1 MSLSY
6 QSHFLDI
13 HDGKHSLVDCFL
25 LNESMMVGLWRVSFN
40 SWKKFIKAIEDF
52 FRFGRIYKNYALLS
66 RILPC
71 ARVFWG
77 GYENIQ
83 IVLCC
88 SNFRAACGLFFRFV
102 IEECFWFNSIIMN
115 DTEYQHI
122 ALILYLH
129 FWKVHQ
135 ICMICKDFYLLQFS
149 VFFGIDVLLVKMR
162 LREMLQYKFDI
173 FTTS

>member
-52 FRFGRIYKNYALLS
+52 FRFGRIYKNYALIS

-115 DTEYQHI
+115 DTEYKHI

-135 ICMICKDFYLLQFS
+135 ICMNCKDFYLLQFS
-149 VFFGIDVLLVKMR
+149 VFFGIDVLLIKMR

>member
-115 DTEYQHI
+115 DTEYKHI

-135 ICMICKDFYLLQFS
+135 ICMNCKDFYLLQFS
-149 VFFGIDVLLVKMR
+149 VFFGIDVLLIKMR

>member
-25 LNESMMVGLWRVSFN
+25 LNESVMVGLWRVSFN

-115 DTEYQHI
+115 DTEYKHI

-135 ICMICKDFYLLQFS
+135 ICMNCKDFYLLQFS

>member
-1 MSLSY
+1 MKKIYKS
-6 QSHFLDI
+6 
-13 HDGKHSLVDCFL
+13 
-25 LNESMMVGLWRVSFN
+25 NRGLFP
-40 SWKKFIKAIEDF
+40 
-52 FRFGRIYKNYALLS
+52 FGRIYKNYALLS

-71 ARVFWG
+71 ARVFRG

-83 IVLCC
+83 IVLYC
-88 SNFRAACGLFFRFV
+88 SNFRAVCELFFRFV

-149 VFFGIDVLLVKMR
+149 VFFGIDFLLVKMR

>member
-71 ARVFWG
+71 ARMFWG

-115 DTEYQHI
+115 DTEYKHI

-135 ICMICKDFYLLQFS
+135 ICMNCKDFYLLQFS
-149 VFFGIDVLLVKMR
+149 VFFGIDVLLTKMR

>member
-71 ARVFWG
+71 ARVFRG

-83 IVLCC
+83 IVLYC
-88 SNFRAACGLFFRFV
+88 SNFRAVCELFFRFV

-115 DTEYQHI
+115 DTEYKHI

>member
-1 MSLSY
+1 MKKIYKS
-6 QSHFLDI
+6 
-13 HDGKHSLVDCFL
+13 
-25 LNESMMVGLWRVSFN
+25 NRGLFP
-40 SWKKFIKAIEDF
+40 
-52 FRFGRIYKNYALLS
+52 FGRIYKNYALLS

-71 ARVFWG
+71 ACVFRG

-83 IVLCC
+83 IVLYC
-88 SNFRAACGLFFRFV
+88 SNFRAVCELFFRFV
-102 IEECFWFNSIIMN
+102 IKECFWFNSIIMN
-115 DTEYQHI
+115 DTEYQYI

>member
-1 MSLSY
+1 MKKIYKS
-6 QSHFLDI
+6 
-13 HDGKHSLVDCFL
+13 
-25 LNESMMVGLWRVSFN
+25 NRGLFP
-40 SWKKFIKAIEDF
+40 
-52 FRFGRIYKNYALLS
+52 FGRIYKNYALLS

-71 ARVFWG
+71 ARVFRG

-83 IVLCC
+83 KSSIAQISVQCV
-88 SNFRAACGLFFRFV
+88 SFSSGLSSKSASD
-102 IEECFWFNSIIMN
+102 SIQLLIMN

-149 VFFGIDVLLVKMR
+149 VFFGFDVLLVKMR

>member
-1 MSLSY
+1 M
-6 QSHFLDI
+6 
-13 HDGKHSLVDCFL
+13 
-25 LNESMMVGLWRVSFN
+25 
-40 SWKKFIKAIEDF
+40 
-52 FRFGRIYKNYALLS
+52 FR
-66 RILPC
+66 
-71 ARVFWG
+71 G

-83 IVLCC
+83 KSSIAQISVQCV
-88 SNFRAACGLFFRFV
+88 SFSSGLSSKSASD
-102 IEECFWFNSIIMN
+102 SIQLLIMN

-149 VFFGIDVLLVKMR
+149 VFFGFDVLLVKMR

>member
-71 ARVFWG
+71 ARVFRG

-83 IVLCC
+83 IVLYC
-88 SNFRAACGLFFRFV
+88 SNFRAVCELFFRFV

-115 DTEYQHI
+115 DTEYHHI

>member
-115 DTEYQHI
+115 DTEYKHI

>member
-25 LNESMMVGLWRVSFN
+25 LNESIMVGLWRVSFN

-71 ARVFWG
+71 ARVFRG

-83 IVLCC
+83 IVLYC
-88 SNFRAACGLFFRFV
+88 SNFRAVCELFFRFV

>member
-71 ARVFWG
+71 ARVFRG

-83 IVLCC
+83 IVLYC
-88 SNFRAACGLFFRFV
+88 SNFRAVCELFFRFV

-135 ICMICKDFYLLQFS
+135 ICMTCKDFYLLQFS

>member
-25 LNESMMVGLWRVSFN
+25 LNESMMLGLWRVSFN

-115 DTEYQHI
+115 DTEYKHI

-135 ICMICKDFYLLQFS
+135 ICMNCKDFYLLQFS

>member
-1 MSLSY
+1 MSLSC

-115 DTEYQHI
+115 DTEYKHI

-135 ICMICKDFYLLQFS
+135 ICMNCKDFYLLQFS

>member
-1 MSLSY
+1 MKKIYKSNRGLFP
-6 QSHFLDI
+6 FL
-13 HDGKHSLVDCFL
+13 
-25 LNESMMVGLWRVSFN
+25 
-40 SWKKFIKAIEDF
+40 
-52 FRFGRIYKNYALLS
+52 RIYKNYALLS

-71 ARVFWG
+71 ACVFRG

-83 IVLCC
+83 IVLYC
-88 SNFRAACGLFFRFV
+88 SNFRTVCELFFRFV
-102 IEECFWFNSIIMN
+102 IKECFWFNSIIMT

>member
-1 MSLSY
+1 MKKIYKS
-6 QSHFLDI
+6 
-13 HDGKHSLVDCFL
+13 
-25 LNESMMVGLWRVSFN
+25 NRGLFP
-40 SWKKFIKAIEDF
+40 
-52 FRFGRIYKNYALLS
+52 FGRIYKNYALLS

-115 DTEYQHI
+115 DTEYKHI

>member
-71 ARVFWG
+71 ARVFRG

-83 IVLCC
+83 IVLYC
-88 SNFRAACGLFFRFV
+88 SNFRAVCELFFRFV

-115 DTEYQHI
+115 DTEYKHI

-135 ICMICKDFYLLQFS
+135 ICMNCKDFYLLQFS

>member
-40 SWKKFIKAIEDF
+40 SWKKFIKAIEGF

-115 DTEYQHI
+115 DTEYKHI

-135 ICMICKDFYLLQFS
+135 ICMNCKDFYLLQFS

>member
-115 DTEYQHI
+115 DTEYKHI

-135 ICMICKDFYLLQFS
+135 ICMNCKDFYLLQFS

>member
-25 LNESMMVGLWRVSFN
+25 LNESIMVGLWRVSFN

-115 DTEYQHI
+115 DTEYKHI

>member
-40 SWKKFIKAIEDF
+40 SWKKFIKATEDF

-115 DTEYQHI
+115 DTEYKHI

-135 ICMICKDFYLLQFS
+135 ICMNCKDFYLLQFS

>member
-66 RILPC
+66 PILPC

-115 DTEYQHI
+115 DTEYKHI

-149 VFFGIDVLLVKMR
+149 VFFGIDFLLVKMR

>member
-115 DTEYQHI
+115 DTEYKHI

-135 ICMICKDFYLLQFS
+135 ICMNCKDFYLLQFS
-149 VFFGIDVLLVKMR
+149 VFFGIDVLLVKKR

>member
-115 DTEYQHI
+115 DTEYKHI

-135 ICMICKDFYLLQFS
+135 ICMNCKDFYLLQFS

-162 LREMLQYKFDI
+162 LREILQYKFDI

>member
-25 LNESMMVGLWRVSFN
+25 LNESMMLGLWRVSFN

-52 FRFGRIYKNYALLS
+52 FRFRRIYKNYALLS

-115 DTEYQHI
+115 DTEYKHI

-135 ICMICKDFYLLQFS
+135 ICMNCKDFYLLQFS
-149 VFFGIDVLLVKMR
+149 VFFGTDVLLVKMR

>member
-25 LNESMMVGLWRVSFN
+25 LKESMMVGLWRVSFN
-40 SWKKFIKAIEDF
+40 CWKKFIKAIEDF

-115 DTEYQHI
+115 DTEYKHI

-135 ICMICKDFYLLQFS
+135 ICMNCKDFYLLQFS

>member
-52 FRFGRIYKNYALLS
+52 SRFGRIYKNYALLS

-71 ARVFWG
+71 ARVFRG

-83 IVLCC
+83 IVLYC
-88 SNFRAACGLFFRFV
+88 SNFRAVCELFFRFV

-135 ICMICKDFYLLQFS
+135 ICMNCKDFYLLQFS

>member
-115 DTEYQHI
+115 DTEYKHI

-149 VFFGIDVLLVKMR
+149 VFFGIDVFLVKMR

>member
-1 MSLSY
+1 MKKIYKS
-6 QSHFLDI
+6 
-13 HDGKHSLVDCFL
+13 
-25 LNESMMVGLWRVSFN
+25 NRGLFP
-40 SWKKFIKAIEDF
+40 
-52 FRFGRIYKNYALLS
+52 FGRIYKNYALLS

-71 ARVFWG
+71 TCVFRG

-83 IVLCC
+83 IVLYC
-88 SNFRAACGLFFRFV
+88 SNFRAVCELFFRFV

>member
-71 ARVFWG
+71 ARVFRG

-83 IVLCC
+83 IVLYC
-88 SNFRAACGLFFRFV
+88 SNFRAVCELFFRFV

>member
-25 LNESMMVGLWRVSFN
+25 LNESMMVGLWSVSFN

-115 DTEYQHI
+115 DTEYKHI

-135 ICMICKDFYLLQFS
+135 ICMNCKDFYLLQFS

>member
-13 HDGKHSLVDCFL
+13 HDGKHSLVGCFL
-25 LNESMMVGLWRVSFN
+25 LHESMMMGLWRVSFN
-40 SWKKFIKAIEDF
+40 SWKKIIKAIMDF
-52 FRFGRIYKNYALLS
+52 FRFGRSYKNYALLS

-71 ARVFWG
+71 GRMFWG